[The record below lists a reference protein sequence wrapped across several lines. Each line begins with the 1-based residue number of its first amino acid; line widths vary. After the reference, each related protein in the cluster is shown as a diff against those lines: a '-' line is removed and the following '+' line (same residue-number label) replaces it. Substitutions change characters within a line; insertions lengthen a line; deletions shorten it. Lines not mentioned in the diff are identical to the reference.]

1 MKGFNRRDV
10 LTAAIS
16 LPLWSA
22 ALVRGSS
29 AMHYD
34 VIVIGGGTAGIPCA
48 LFAAMGGA
56 KVLLVEKSPALGGT
70 LFWSTGQ
77 IAGAGTVFQERQGI
91 TDTPE
96 AHFDDCMRINHGTAD
111 PALTRLTVDHA
122 GDTIN
127 WLADHGF
134 EVMDGHPVTGIGHDH
149 FTARRYQQGVKSG
162 LSILDAFLPSLTT
175 MVESGNISLLT
186 GTAAANLIQDSRG
199 QVTGITVAGPAGIR
213 DISGSH
219 VVIAAGGCAANPR
232 LFEELHGVPLYAKT
246 AYPTS
251 QGDGLLLGLSAGGT
265 IVGGDKYACLPGLVP
280 DAFQFP
286 CQMYAYAPLN
296 PAIRMPWEILV
307 NARGERFV
315 QEDHASVHHIE
326 RGVYQQ
332 PAHRHWAIF
341 DANMLEQSEP
351 IIPTWSRERLA
362 REHQTHPMFHSA
374 MSIEALALQAGL
386 NPVALQ
392 RTVSDYNLR
401 LTEGRAD
408 LFGRRVRPAP
418 LSKPPY
424 YSIAMQGWT
433 LVSFAG
439 LKVNPQLQVL
449 SDEGQAIPN
458 LYAIGEVIGAGATS
472 GAAYTNGMLVT
483 PAITFGRILGA
494 NLARNARSGESA
506 LRGI

>member
-1 MKGFNRRDV
+1 MKDFNRRDV
-10 LTAAIS
+10 LTAALS

-22 ALVRGSS
+22 ALARGNNT

-91 TDTPE
+91 TDTPD

-149 FTARRYQQGVKSG
+149 FTVRRYQQGVKSG
-162 LSILDAFLPSLTT
+162 LSILDAFLPSLTA

-199 QVTGITVAGPAGIR
+199 RVTGITLSGPAGIQ

-280 DAFQFP
+280 DVFQFP

-351 IIPTWSRERLA
+351 IIPKWSRERLA

-374 MSIEALALQAGL
+374 MSIEALALKAGL

-392 RTVSDYNLR
+392 RTVGDYNLR
-401 LTEGRAD
+401 LTEGQAD

-418 LSKPPY
+418 LSTPPY

-494 NLARNARSGESA
+494 NLARNARSG
-506 LRGI
+506 

>member
-1 MKGFNRRDV
+1 MNGLHRRDI
-10 LTAAIS
+10 LAAA
-16 LPLWSA
+16 A
-22 ALVRGSS
+22 ALPMWPAALARGN
-29 AMHYD
+29 APLHYD

-56 KVLLVEKSPALGGT
+56 RVLLVEKSPALGGT

-77 IAGAGTVFQERQGI
+77 IAGSGTVFQERLGI
-91 TDTPE
+91 SDTPQ
-96 AHFDDCMRINHGTAD
+96 AHFEDCMRINHATAD
-111 PALTRLTVDHA
+111 AALTRLTVDHA
-122 GDTIN
+122 GGTIN

-149 FTARRYQQGVKSG
+149 FTVRRYQQGVNSG
-162 LSILDAFLPSLTT
+162 LSILDAFLPSLHALAADGKIT
-175 MVESGNISLLT
+175 LLT
-186 GTAAANLIQDSRG
+186 GTAAANLIQDRAG
-199 QVTGITVAGPAGIR
+199 RVAGVTVAGADGIR

-219 VVIAAGGCAANPR
+219 VVIASGGCAANAR

-280 DAFQFP
+280 DAFHYP
-286 CQMYAYAPLN
+286 CQMFAYAPLN
-296 PAIRMPWEILV
+296 PSIRTPWEILV

-315 QEDHASVHHIE
+315 QEDHSSVHHVE

-332 PAHRHWAIF
+332 PAHRHWAIY
-341 DANMLEQSEP
+341 DAAMLERSEP
-351 IIPTWSRERLA
+351 IIPKWSRERLA
-362 REHQTHPMFHSA
+362 QEHQTNAMFHSA
-374 MSIEALALQAGL
+374 MSIETLALRAGL

-392 RTVSDYNLR
+392 GTVDDYNHR
-401 LTEGRAD
+401 LQEGREDA
-408 LFGRRVRPAP
+408 FGRTVRPAP
-418 LSKPPY
+418 LSTPPY

-439 LKVNPQLQVL
+439 LKVSADLQVL
-449 SDEGQAIPN
+449 QEGGRVIPN

-494 NLARNARSGESA
+494 RLARTSPSS
-506 LRGI
+506 

>member
-10 LTAAIS
+10 LTAAVS
-16 LPLWSA
+16 LPLWSS

-29 AMHYD
+29 TMHYD

-149 FTARRYQQGVKSG
+149 FTVRRYQQGVKSG
-162 LSILDAFLPSLTT
+162 LSILDAFLPSLTA

-199 QVTGITVAGPAGIR
+199 QVTGITVAGPAGIQ

-351 IIPTWSRERLA
+351 IIPKWSRERLA

-374 MSIEALALQAGL
+374 MSIEALALKAGL

-392 RTVSDYNLR
+392 RTVGDYNLR
-401 LTEGRAD
+401 LTEGQAD

-494 NLARNARSGESA
+494 NLARNAR
-506 LRGI
+506 

>member
-1 MKGFNRRDV
+1 MRLSDEALVIGVNRRAV
-10 LTAAIS
+10 LAAAAS
-16 LPLWSA
+16 LPLWSS
-22 ALVRGSS
+22 ALTHGSTPK
-29 AMHYD
+29 HYD

-77 IAGAGTVFQERQGI
+77 IAGAGTIFQERQGI
-91 TDTPE
+91 IDTPD

-127 WLADHGF
+127 WLAERGF
-134 EVMDGHPVTGIGHDH
+134 EVMEGHPVTGIGHDH
-149 FTARRYQQGVKSG
+149 FTVRRYQQGVKSG

-175 MVESGNISLLT
+175 MIERGSITLLT
-186 GTAAANLIQDSRG
+186 GTDATNLIQDGRG
-199 QVTGITVAGPAGIR
+199 QVTGITISGPAGVR

-251 QGDGLLLGLSAGGT
+251 QGDGLILGLSAGGA

-286 CQMYAYAPLN
+286 CQMFAYAPLN

-315 QEDHASVHHIE
+315 QEDHPSVHHIE
-326 RGVYQQ
+326 RSVYQQ

-341 DANMLEQSEP
+341 DANMLEKSEP
-351 IIPTWSRERLA
+351 IIPKWSRERLA
-362 REHQTHPMFHSA
+362 EEYQTHPMFHSA
-374 MSIEALALQAGL
+374 MSIEGLALKAGL

-401 LTEGRAD
+401 LREGRD
-408 LFGRRVRPAP
+408 DVFGRRVRPAP
-418 LSKPPY
+418 LATPPY

-439 LKVNPQLQVL
+439 LKVNPRLQVV
-449 SDEGQAIPN
+449 SDAGQPIPN

-483 PAITFGRILGA
+483 PAITFGRILGT
-494 NLARNARSGESA
+494 NLASNA
-506 LRGI
+506 

>member
-1 MKGFNRRDV
+1 MTGLNRRE
-10 LTAAIS
+10 LLAATA
-16 LPLWSA
+16 LMPLWRSA
-22 ALVRGSS
+22 LAIGST
-29 AMHYD
+29 ATHYD

-56 KVLLVEKSPALGGT
+56 RVLLVEKSPALGGT

-77 IAGAGTVFQERQGI
+77 IAGSGTVFQQRLGI
-91 TDTPE
+91 SDTPQ

-122 GDTIN
+122 GETIN

-149 FTARRYQQGVKSG
+149 FTERRYQQGVKSG
-162 LSILDAFLPSLTT
+162 LSILDAFIPSLNAMIATGKIT
-175 MVESGNISLLT
+175 LLT
-186 GTAAANLIQDSRG
+186 GTAAANLIQHADGR
-199 QVTGITVAGPAGIR
+199 VTGVTVAGPAGIE
-213 DISGSH
+213 DISGGH
-219 VVIAAGGCAANPR
+219 VVIAAGGCAANAR

-265 IVGGDKYACLPGLVP
+265 IVGGEKYACLPGLVP
-280 DAFQFP
+280 DAFRYP
-286 CQMYAYAPLN
+286 CQMFAYAPLN
-296 PAIRMPWEILV
+296 PAIRSPWEILV

-315 QEDHASVHHIE
+315 QEDHSSVHHIE

-341 DANMLEQSEP
+341 DAAMLEKSDP
-351 IIPTWSRERLA
+351 IIPKWDRERLA
-362 REHQTHPMFHSA
+362 REHKTNAMFHSA
-374 MSIEALALQAGL
+374 MSIEALALTAGL
-386 NPVALQ
+386 NPAALQ
-392 RTVSDYNLR
+392 NTVDDYNRRLR
-401 LTEGRAD
+401 SGETD
-408 LFGRRVRPAP
+408 TFGRRARPIP
-418 LSKPPY
+418 LSTPPY

-439 LKVNPQLQVL
+439 LKVSAELQVMR
-449 SDEGQAIPN
+449 DEGSVIPN
-458 LYAIGEVIGAGATS
+458 LYAIGEVMGAGATS

-483 PAITFGRILGA
+483 PAITFGRLLGTRLA
-494 NLARNARSGESA
+494 NTPPRR
-506 LRGI
+506 